1 MKSKVLLLLVIGFV
15 VILGG
20 CSGGSKPRNDVA
32 EVTVTEP
39 QEAEETEAAI
49 QGNDDA
55 SIADAANPEGAEVK
69 KSASVVDD
77 AAKSDGAE
85 IKKGANLVAVL
96 RSAKSV
102 SYEYNSDSGIWA
114 HIGNL
119 SIIIDED
126 QLNQKGIEFLTTIY
140 SDIEPNLK
148 FSPDYVKPDAK
159 ILKIEKN

>member
-20 CSGGSKPRNDVA
+20 CSGDSKPRNDVA

-49 QGNDDA
+49 QGNDA
-55 SIADAANPEGAEVK
+55 VNPEGAEVK
-69 KSASVVDD
+69 KSASLVDD

-96 RSAKSV
+96 RAAKSV

-126 QLNQKGIEFLTTIY
+126 QLNQKGIEFLSTIY

>member
-39 QEAEETEAAI
+39 QEAGEPEAAI
-49 QGNDDA
+49 QGN
-55 SIADAANPEGAEVK
+55 DAANPEGAEVK
-69 KSASVVDD
+69 KSASLVDD
-77 AAKSDGAE
+77 VAKSDGAE

-96 RSAKSV
+96 RAAKSV

-126 QLNQKGIEFLTTIY
+126 QLNQKGIEFLSTIY